1 MMAGMSSLL
10 CLRLGLVVTLLGF
23 AADAGADA
31 DPAEN
36 PARRALVTKARK
48 AHEAGQH
55 AEALVLGQQALA
67 ARTTPQLLFF
77 VAQEQRETFAFAD
90 AFITAGQCASAARRE
105 PGGRS
110 ADVERLCQDM
120 SASLV
125 KQVGQLVVRVPEATP
140 GLVVRLGGRALQDGM
155 FGVPLVLPPGAQA
168 IEAAAPDRTSLR
180 WDIELP
186 AGALMEVVV
195 KLPPAGAP
203 PSAPLASVLTP
214 RPALPAAAPTG
225 LQTAA
230 MIDAGVAGTT
240 SQAAPPWTPPPASAS
255 AAPALAADAAAQSSE
270 LPEIGWLN
278 LGVLFGGQASLDQP
292 SGIGTLNVV
301 LGGDGF
307 SFRIDADVALGDH
320 GFLTLGGGLYPLHH
334 TTSSVGRRSLWSF
347 GAGVIGGAGEY
358 NRQEPTIY
366 GSRVGVHKDI
376 PYLGSRVL
384 ADWKYRWSP
393 SFAAIVEAGAAVFV
407 TDHRGDDVKP
417 NLDLKIGLAWL

>member
-1 MMAGMSSLL
+1 MMAAMSSLL

-23 AADAGADA
+23 AADAGAEA

-36 PARRALVTKARK
+36 PARRALVTKAKK

-55 AEALVLGQQALA
+55 AEALALAQQALA
-67 ARTTPQLLFF
+67 AKTTPQLLFF

-90 AFITAGQCASAARRE
+90 AFITAGQCASAARAE

-168 IEAAAPDRTSLR
+168 LEAAAPDRTSLR

-203 PSAPLASVLTP
+203 PLASAPPPT
-214 RPALPAAAPTG
+214 LPAAAPTG

-230 MIDAGVAGTT
+230 MIAPGVAATT
-240 SQAAPPWTPPPASAS
+240 SQAAPPWTPPPANAH
-255 AAPALAADAAAQSSE
+255 AAPALAADSAAESSE

-334 TTSSVGRRSLWSF
+334 TTQSQGRRSLWSF
-347 GAGVIGGAGEY
+347 GAGVIGGNGEY
-358 NRQEPTIY
+358 NRQEPNIY
-366 GSRVGVHKDI
+366 GSRYGVHKDI
-376 PYLGSRVL
+376 PYLGSRVV

-393 SFAAIVEAGAAVFV
+393 SFALIVEAGAAVFV

-417 NLDLKIGLAWL
+417 NLDLKVGLAWL